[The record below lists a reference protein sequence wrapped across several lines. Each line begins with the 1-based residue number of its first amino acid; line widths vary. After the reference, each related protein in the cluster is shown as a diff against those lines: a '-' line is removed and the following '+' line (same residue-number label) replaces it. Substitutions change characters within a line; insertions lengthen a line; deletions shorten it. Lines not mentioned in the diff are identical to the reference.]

1 MAIYEF
7 VTMTEDGMAKV
18 QTDVLQEY
26 LADNDTEITG
36 YAISKRLRP
45 ELQDQPK
52 VSGFNGPC
60 WGGFSQFGEP
70 IIRYEDD
77 ETYRQ
82 LSQ

>member
-1 MAIYEF
+1 MLPP
-7 VTMTEDGMAKV
+7 VGWV
-18 QTDVLQEY
+18 QVHPEITSPSNFHHLRDTT
-26 LADNDTEITG
+26 NDTEITG